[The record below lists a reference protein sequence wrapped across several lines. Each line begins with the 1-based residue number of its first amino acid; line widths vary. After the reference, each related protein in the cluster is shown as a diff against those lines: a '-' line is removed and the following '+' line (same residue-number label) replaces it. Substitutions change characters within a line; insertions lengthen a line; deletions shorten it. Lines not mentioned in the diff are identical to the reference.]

1 MGITDFLFKQFIDV
15 IDWTESGP
23 GVLAYRYPMR
33 DREIQNGG
41 TLVVTKTQSALFVNE
56 GKIAD
61 LFGPG
66 THTLTTKTLPILT
79 NLQNWDKAFAS
90 PFKSDVFFFSHREQ
104 TDQKWGT
111 TNPISFRDPELGPI
125 RLRAHGVYSYKL
137 KDPRVFWTKL
147 SGTTEQYTVEGCQ
160 GQLRAAILT
169 AVSTFLASSKVP
181 FLDMAANQ
189 VSFSESLKA
198 AAAPQLAEY
207 GLELVTFFVQNLS
220 LPEEVEKHLDRA
232 TSMRVVGDLKGYT
245 QFQAADSLTG
255 LGGGDSAAQAGVG
268 LGAGMAVGQMMAQ
281 TLQGATGAQAL
292 EREDSIAMIEK
303 LGELLKK
310 GLLTQEEFDQKKA
323 DLLGKI

>member
-15 IDWTESGP
+15 IDWTEPGP
-23 GVLAYRYPMR
+23 GVLAFHYPMR

-41 TLVVTKTQSALFVNE
+41 KLVVTETQSALFVNE

-66 THTLTTKTLPILT
+66 THTLTTNTLPILT

-111 TNPISFRDPELGPI
+111 TNPISLRDPEFGPI
-125 RLRAHGVYSYKL
+125 RIRAHGAYSYKIS
-137 KDPRVFWTKL
+137 DPKVFWSKL
-147 SGTTEQYTVEGCQ
+147 SGTTEEYTVEGCQ

-169 AVSTFLASSKVP
+169 AVSNFLATSKVP

-189 VSFSESLKA
+189 VSFSESLRA
-198 AAAPQLAEY
+198 AAAPHLAEY

-220 LPEEVEKHLDRA
+220 LPEEVERHLDRA
-232 TSMRVVGDLKGYT
+232 TSMKIVGDLRSYT

-255 LGGGDSAAQAGVG
+255 SGGGDSAAQAGVG
-268 LGAGMAVGQMMAQ
+268 IGAGMAVGQMMAQ
-281 TLQGATGAQAL
+281 TLQSVSGGKPL
-292 EREDSIAMIEK
+292 EGEDPLAVIER

-310 GLLTQEEFDQKKA
+310 GLVTQEEFDKKKA
-323 DLLGKI
+323 ELLGKI

>member
-15 IDWTESGP
+15 IDWTEADA
-23 GVLAYRYPMR
+23 GVLAYRYPMQ

-41 TLVVTKTQSALFVNE
+41 KLVVTETQSALFVNE
-56 GKIAD
+56 GTIAD

-66 THTLTTKTLPILT
+66 THTLTTQTLPILT
-79 NLQNWDKAFAS
+79 SLQNWDKAFAS

-111 TNPISFRDPELGPI
+111 TNPISLRDPEFGPI
-125 RLRAHGVYSYKL
+125 RLRAHGTYSYKVKNTKL
-137 KDPRVFWTKL
+137 FWKKL
-147 SGTTEQYTVEGCQ
+147 SGTTERYTVEDCQ

-169 AVSTFLASSKVP
+169 AVSNFLATSKVP

-189 VSFSESLKA
+189 VAFSEALKS
-198 AAAPQLAEY
+198 AAAPHLADY
-207 GLELVTFFVQNLS
+207 GLELATFYVQNLS

-232 TSMRVVGDLKGYT
+232 TSMKLVGDLKSYT

-255 LGGGDSAAQAGVG
+255 MGGGDSAAQAGVG

-281 TLQGATGAQAL
+281 TLQSGAGAKDLQS
-292 EREDSIAMIEK
+292 EDPIAMIEK

-310 GLLTQEEFDQKKA
+310 GLLTQDEFDRKKA
-323 DLLGKI
+323 ELLGKI